1 MELTAWLEEMYAL
14 LDSELPEE
22 DEPLL
27 ELELE
32 PELEPDMEDSSLD
45 SWDSRLDTAED
56 ELPED
61 SASTAY
67 SHRTQC
73 ERHGEMARIPSFEVA
88 IVE

>member
-22 DEPLL
+22 EEPLL
-27 ELELE
+27 ELEL
-32 PELEPDMEDSSLD
+32 ELEPDMEDSSLD

-61 SASTAY
+61 SASTAC
-67 SHRTQC
+67 SHMDT
-73 ERHGEMARIPSFEVA
+73 M
-88 IVE
+88 